1 MKTPLLAPTPWKLP
15 LPAGGYFLPGG
26 KTLII
31 GVLFFL
37 LASLFPSLSRADEGD
52 ILIKS
57 FSIEQYPQVDIYLGF
72 QEDWPL
78 DVEGLTE
85 RNFTISED
93 GQVVT
98 EFSVNTLGQINE
110 PIGVV
115 LLIDTSGSMKGKP
128 IANAIAAASLFVDQ
142 MREIDL
148 IAVVGFADEVTTY
161 TTFIS
166 DKAMLKEKISQLKA
180 RGETSLYDGIVTAA
194 DLFSDKKIKHRYIV
208 VLSDGADTVSK
219 LTDESAIASSLREK
233 AAVYSIAL
241 ESPEYKPEVLEKIS
255 KRTGAEILF
264 GASSEE
270 LEDLYLEISRKI
282 ENQYKIVYTSLWPN
296 VEEIKVDLEI
306 RRGGYSALTNWSY
319 KNPFYVPAPTGLQR
333 FQRPPFLTLF
343 DNLYVRVAVYASL
356 FMSVFLFLYIFVG
369 LLFPARRKLKER
381 LKPYSSDMELGEGN
395 EYGEVA
401 ARLGP
406 LRRIIGLGSAL
417 AARRGFGE
425 FFQLKLDRAG
435 LSLLPSEFITLH
447 LLSVVMVSFGTYFVF
462 KNIPL
467 TLLTIVGMTTA
478 PFLLLS
484 QQARSR
490 IRNFHNQLPDALQIL
505 ASSIRAGYSLNQA
518 LSVVVDEMGPPIS
531 SEFKR
536 VLTEIRIGLPA
547 RDALES
553 LARRINSEYMSWT
566 IMAIN
571 IQREVGGNLAEVL
584 ETISDTIRERDRVLR
599 QIKVLTAEGKISAYI
614 LIGLPVAV
622 SLLLFLLNP
631 DYIGLLFTTA
641 LGKAML
647 AGAVALMILGIIWM
661 KRIVTIEY

>member
-72 QEDWPL
+72 QEDSPL

-98 EFSVNTLGQINE
+98 EFSVNTLGQISE

-264 GASSEE
+264 APSSEE

-319 KNPFYVPAPTGLQR
+319 KNPFYVPAPTGFQR

-356 FMSVFLFLYIFVG
+356 FMSVLLFLYIFVG
-369 LLFPARRKLKER
+369 LLFPARRKLKEC

-406 LRRIIGLGSAL
+406 LRRISGFGSAL

-505 ASSIRAGYSLNQA
+505 ASSLRAGYSLNQA

-531 SEFKR
+531 SEFKS
-536 VLTEIRIGLPA
+536 VLTEIRMGLPA